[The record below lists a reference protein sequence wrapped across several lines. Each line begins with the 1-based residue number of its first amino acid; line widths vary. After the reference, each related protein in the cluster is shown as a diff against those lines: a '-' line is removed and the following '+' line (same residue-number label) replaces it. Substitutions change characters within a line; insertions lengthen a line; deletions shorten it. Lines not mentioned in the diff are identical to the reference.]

1 MDLIHYVVKD
11 GVLDSAAQLGDAI
24 SPMDQHGASE
34 VELPS
39 VCLSY
44 LTTYLP
50 LTTVHLTRLTFFFF
64 FFRPNLFASCNN
76 TFSKWWEVLR
86 LSCRRVLSSTPM

>member
-34 VELPS
+34 VELRS
-39 VCLSY
+39 VCPI
-44 LTTYLP
+44 LP
-50 LTTVHLTRLTFFFF
+50 EHCSLNKVNMYRCILKS
-64 FFRPNLFASCNN
+64 P
-76 TFSKWWEVLR
+76 
-86 LSCRRVLSSTPM
+86 RVIGHVIVDIKPAFWR